1 MMLFFKLINS
11 SFKRNLKAYI
21 PYLIS
26 MTMLVAINYIFKAVE
41 INRSLKDLPSAA
53 VTKALMQTGS
63 TFIILVTLAFMIY
76 VNRFLWQQRQQEMGL
91 YSMLGMTR
99 RNLQVLTVIEKCYLL
114 VISLFLGTLFG
125 IIFDRLAF
133 LGFAHLLQIDHLS
146 QPWIEWGAVINT
158 IVIIGGFFLILMVID
173 LIKLFRLNPNE
184 LWHPQQTKIA
194 RHGKFFTFAGL
205 LGVAVLAY
213 AYYLTITV
221 KPRMSALTTFMTAVF
236 LVVIGTYLIFIAG
249 SIIVLKLLQKNKGY
263 YYRPRHFIAVSG
275 MLQRMEQN
283 GASLATICLLCS
295 SVLVILFTS
304 LTMYAGINDTVNS
317 YAPRDLTI
325 ITSQKL
331 TAQQES
337 TINSVAKKHHAQLN
351 KPVTFTTSAPQYGY
365 WENNHFI
372 NQGDLQDMTNQT
384 TNTVITMSTATYNR
398 IADKH
403 VKLAANKALIY
414 SPAKEH
420 RGTLQIGSQKY
431 QATPI
436 HDFNYYFNPSHAIY
450 SPIFII
456 TNKLPANTTTI
467 NFTGINY
474 RLNGSK
480 KAHLNFENDLQ
491 AQLHLPNQ
499 AYSSRTNLRS
509 QLTSLYGGIVF
520 LGILISF
527 ALGITTTVV
536 IYFKQITEGY
546 EDQYRFKTMQQVG
559 LSEKETTKSIHSQV
573 LMVFMLPVVGAIIN
587 LCFAI
592 PAIRQILIQF
602 NFYNVRLMAIIAYQS
617 LLSSYAFTLLFMDL
631 LPECTE
637 KSLHKV
643 KYYKLTFLILTVT
656 L

>member
-1 MMLFFKLINS
+1 MMLFLKLINS
-11 SFKRNLKAYI
+11 SFKRNLKVYV

-26 MTMLVAINYIFKAVE
+26 MIMLVAINYIFKAVE
-41 INRSLKDLPSAA
+41 INRSLKDLPSAT

-63 TFIILVTLAFMIY
+63 TFMILVTLAFMIY

-99 RNLQVLTVIEKCYLL
+99 HNLQVLTVIEKCYLL

-221 KPRMSALTTFMTAVF
+221 KPRISALTTFMTAVF

-249 SIIVLKLLQKNKGY
+249 SIIVLKLLQKNKRY

-304 LTMYAGINDTVNS
+304 LTMYAGINDTINS

-365 WENNHFI
+365 WENNRFI
-372 NQGDLQDMTNQT
+372 NQGNLENMTNQT
-384 TNTVITMSTATYNR
+384 TNTVITMSTATYNQ
-398 IADKH
+398 ITDKH

-420 RGTLQIGSQKY
+420 RGALQIGTQKY

-436 HDFNYYFNPSHAIY
+436 YDFHYYFNPSHAIY

-456 TNKLPANTTTI
+456 TNMLPANTTTI

-474 RLNGSK
+474 HLNGSK

-499 AYSSRTNLRS
+499 VYSSRTNLRS

-602 NFYNVRLMAIIAYQS
+602 NFYNVRLMIIIAVS
-617 LLSSYAFTLLFMDL
+617 ITFILLCLYFAI
-631 LPECTE
+631 
-637 KSLHKV
+637 
-643 KYYKLTFLILTVT
+643 YGLTTRMYRKIVEQG
-656 L
+656 

>member
-1 MMLFFKLINS
+1 MMLFLKLINS
-11 SFKRNLKAYI
+11 SFKRNLKVYI

-158 IVIIGGFFLILMVID
+158 IIIIGGFFLILMVID

-331 TAQQES
+331 TPQQES
-337 TINSVAKKHHAQLN
+337 TINSVVKKHHAHLN

-365 WENNHFI
+365 WENNRFI

-436 HDFNYYFNPSHAIY
+436 HAFNYYFNPSHTIY

-456 TNKLPANTTTI
+456 TNKLPANTATI

-602 NFYNVRLMAIIAYQS
+602 NFYNVRLMAIIAVS
-617 LLSSYAFTLLFMDL
+617 ITLVLLCLYFAI
-631 LPECTE
+631 
-637 KSLHKV
+637 
-643 KYYKLTFLILTVT
+643 YGLTTRMYRKIVAQD
-656 L
+656 

>member
-11 SFKRNLKAYI
+11 SFKRNLKVYI

-41 INRSLKDLPSAA
+41 INRSLKDLPSAT

-99 RNLQVLTVIEKCYLL
+99 HNLQVLTVIEKCYLL

-221 KPRMSALTTFMTAVF
+221 KPRISALTTFMTAVF

-325 ITSQKL
+325 VTSQKL

-365 WENNHFI
+365 WENNRFI
-372 NQGDLQDMTNQT
+372 NQGNLENMTNQT
-384 TNTVITMSTATYNR
+384 TNTVITMSTATYNQ
-398 IADKH
+398 ITDKH

-420 RGTLQIGSQKY
+420 RGALQIGTQKY

-436 HDFNYYFNPSHAIY
+436 YDFHYYFNPSHAIY

-456 TNKLPANTTTI
+456 TNMLPANTTTI

-474 RLNGSK
+474 HLNGSK

-499 AYSSRTNLRS
+499 VYSSRTNLRS

-602 NFYNVRLMAIIAYQS
+602 NFYNVRLMIIIAVS
-617 LLSSYAFTLLFMDL
+617 ITFILLCLYFAI
-631 LPECTE
+631 
-637 KSLHKV
+637 
-643 KYYKLTFLILTVT
+643 YGLTTRMYRKIVEQG
-656 L
+656 

>member
-1 MMLFFKLINS
+1 MMLFLKLINS
-11 SFKRNLKAYI
+11 SFKRNLKVYV

-26 MTMLVAINYIFKAVE
+26 MIMLVAINYIFKAVE
-41 INRSLKDLPSAA
+41 INRSLKDLPSAT

-63 TFIILVTLAFMIY
+63 TFMILVTLAFMIY

-99 RNLQVLTVIEKCYLL
+99 HNLQVLTVIEKCYLL

-173 LIKLFRLNPNE
+173 LIKLFQLNPNE
-184 LWHPQQTKIA
+184 LYHPQQTKIA

-221 KPRMSALTTFMTAVF
+221 KPRISALTTFMTAVF

-249 SIIVLKLLQKNKGY
+249 SIIVLKLLQKNKRY

-365 WENNHFI
+365 WENNRFI
-372 NQGDLQDMTNQT
+372 NQGNLENMTNQT
-384 TNTVITMSTATYNR
+384 TNTVITMSTATYNQ
-398 IADKH
+398 ITDKH

-420 RGTLQIGSQKY
+420 RGALQIGTQKY

-436 HDFNYYFNPSHAIY
+436 YDFHYYFNPSHAIY

-456 TNKLPANTTTI
+456 TNMLPANTTTI

-474 RLNGSK
+474 HLNGSK

-499 AYSSRTNLRS
+499 VYSSRTNLRS

-587 LCFAI
+587 LCFVI

-602 NFYNVRLMAIIAYQS
+602 NFYNVRLMIIIAVS
-617 LLSSYAFTLLFMDL
+617 ITFILLCLYFAI
-631 LPECTE
+631 
-637 KSLHKV
+637 
-643 KYYKLTFLILTVT
+643 YGLTTRMYRKIVEQG
-656 L
+656 

>member
-1 MMLFFKLINS
+1 MMLFLKLINS
-11 SFKRNLKAYI
+11 SFKRNLKVYV

-41 INRSLKDLPSAA
+41 INRSLKDLPSAT

-63 TFIILVTLAFMIY
+63 TFMILVTLAFMIY

-99 RNLQVLTVIEKCYLL
+99 HNLQVLTVIEKCYLL

-213 AYYLTITV
+213 AYYLTIAV
-221 KPRMSALTTFMTAVF
+221 KPRISALTTFMTAVF

-365 WENNHFI
+365 WENNRFI
-372 NQGDLQDMTNQT
+372 NQGNLENMTNQT
-384 TNTVITMSTATYNR
+384 TNTVITMSTATYNQ
-398 IADKH
+398 ITDKH

-420 RGTLQIGSQKY
+420 RGALQIGTQKY

-436 HDFNYYFNPSHAIY
+436 YAFHYYFNPSHAIY

-456 TNKLPANTTTI
+456 TNMLPANTTTI

-474 RLNGSK
+474 HLNGSK

-499 AYSSRTNLRS
+499 VYSSRTNLRS

-602 NFYNVRLMAIIAYQS
+602 NFYNVRLMIIIAVS
-617 LLSSYAFTLLFMDL
+617 ITFILLCLYFAI
-631 LPECTE
+631 
-637 KSLHKV
+637 
-643 KYYKLTFLILTVT
+643 YGLTTRMYRKIVEQG
-656 L
+656 

>member
-1 MMLFFKLINS
+1 MMLFLKLINS
-11 SFKRNLKAYI
+11 SFKRNLKVYV

-41 INRSLKDLPSAA
+41 INRSLKDLPSAT

-99 RNLQVLTVIEKCYLL
+99 HNLQVLTVIEKCYLL

-158 IVIIGGFFLILMVID
+158 IVIIGRFFLILMVID

-221 KPRMSALTTFMTAVF
+221 KPRISALTTFMTAVF

-249 SIIVLKLLQKNKGY
+249 SIIVLKLLQKNKRY

-365 WENNHFI
+365 WENNRFI
-372 NQGDLQDMTNQT
+372 NQGNLENMTNQT
-384 TNTVITMSTATYNR
+384 TNTVITMSTATYNQ
-398 IADKH
+398 ITDKH

-420 RGTLQIGSQKY
+420 RGALQIGTQKY

-436 HDFNYYFNPSHAIY
+436 YDFHYYFNPSHAIY

-456 TNKLPANTTTI
+456 TNMLPANTTTI

-474 RLNGSK
+474 HLNGSK

-499 AYSSRTNLRS
+499 VYSSRTNLRS

-602 NFYNVRLMAIIAYQS
+602 NFYNVRLMIIIAVS
-617 LLSSYAFTLLFMDL
+617 ITFILLCLYFAI
-631 LPECTE
+631 
-637 KSLHKV
+637 
-643 KYYKLTFLILTVT
+643 YGLTTRMYRKIVEQG
-656 L
+656 

>member
-11 SFKRNLKAYI
+11 SFKRNLKVYI

-158 IVIIGGFFLILMVID
+158 IIIIGGFFLILMVID

-331 TAQQES
+331 TPQQES
-337 TINSVAKKHHAQLN
+337 TINSVAKKHHAHLN

-602 NFYNVRLMAIIAYQS
+602 NFYNVRLMAIIAVS
-617 LLSSYAFTLLFMDL
+617 ITLVLLCLYFAI
-631 LPECTE
+631 
-637 KSLHKV
+637 
-643 KYYKLTFLILTVT
+643 YGLTTRMYRKIVAQG
-656 L
+656 

>member
-11 SFKRNLKAYI
+11 SFKRNLKVYI

-158 IVIIGGFFLILMVID
+158 IVIIGGFFLILMIID

-221 KPRMSALTTFMTAVF
+221 KPRISALTTFMTAVF

-317 YAPRDLTI
+317 YAPRYLTI

-403 VKLAANKALIY
+403 VKLAANRALIY

-456 TNKLPANTTTI
+456 TNKLPANTATI

-602 NFYNVRLMAIIAYQS
+602 NFYNVRLMAIIAVS
-617 LLSSYAFTLLFMDL
+617 ITLVLLCLYFAI
-631 LPECTE
+631 
-637 KSLHKV
+637 
-643 KYYKLTFLILTVT
+643 YGLTTRMYRKIVEQG
-656 L
+656 

>member
-1 MMLFFKLINS
+1 MMLFLKLINS
-11 SFKRNLKAYI
+11 SFKRNLKVYV
-21 PYLIS
+21 PYHIS
-26 MTMLVAINYIFKAVE
+26 MTILVAINYIFKAVE
-41 INRSLKDLPSAA
+41 INRSLKDLPSAT

-99 RNLQVLTVIEKCYLL
+99 HNLQVLTVIEKCYLL

-173 LIKLFRLNPNE
+173 LIKLFQLNPNE

-213 AYYLTITV
+213 AYYLTIAV
-221 KPRMSALTTFMTAVF
+221 KPRISALTTFMTAVF

-365 WENNHFI
+365 WENNRFI
-372 NQGDLQDMTNQT
+372 NQGNLENMTNQT
-384 TNTVITMSTATYNR
+384 TNTVITMSTATYNQ
-398 IADKH
+398 ITDKH

-420 RGTLQIGSQKY
+420 RGALQIGTQKY

-436 HDFNYYFNPSHAIY
+436 YDFHYYFNPSHAIY

-456 TNKLPANTTTI
+456 TNMLPANTTTI

-474 RLNGSK
+474 HLNGSK

-499 AYSSRTNLRS
+499 VYSSRTNLRS

-602 NFYNVRLMAIIAYQS
+602 NFYNVRLMIIIAVS
-617 LLSSYAFTLLFMDL
+617 ITFILLCLYFAI
-631 LPECTE
+631 
-637 KSLHKV
+637 
-643 KYYKLTFLILTVT
+643 YGLTTRMYRKIVEQG
-656 L
+656 

>member
-11 SFKRNLKAYI
+11 SFKRNLKVYI

-317 YAPRDLTI
+317 YAPRYLTI

-403 VKLAANKALIY
+403 VKLAANRALIY

-456 TNKLPANTTTI
+456 TNKLPANTATI

-602 NFYNVRLMAIIAYQS
+602 NFYNVRLMVIIAVS
-617 LLSSYAFTLLFMDL
+617 ITLVLLCLYFAI
-631 LPECTE
+631 
-637 KSLHKV
+637 
-643 KYYKLTFLILTVT
+643 YGLTTRMYRKIVEQG
-656 L
+656 

>member
-1 MMLFFKLINS
+1 MMLFLKLINS
-11 SFKRNLKAYI
+11 SFKRNLKVYV

-41 INRSLKDLPSAA
+41 INRSLKDLPSAT

-99 RNLQVLTVIEKCYLL
+99 HNLQVLTVIEKCYLL

-221 KPRMSALTTFMTAVF
+221 KPRISALTTFMTAVF

-325 ITSQKL
+325 VTSQKL

-365 WENNHFI
+365 WENNRFI
-372 NQGDLQDMTNQT
+372 NQGNLENMTNQT
-384 TNTVITMSTATYNR
+384 TNTVITMSTATYNQ
-398 IADKH
+398 ITDKH

-420 RGTLQIGSQKY
+420 RGALKIGTQKY

-436 HDFNYYFNPSHAIY
+436 YDFHYYFNPSHAIY

-456 TNKLPANTTTI
+456 TNMLPANTTTI

-474 RLNGSK
+474 HLNGSK

-499 AYSSRTNLRS
+499 VYSSRTNLRS

-602 NFYNVRLMAIIAYQS
+602 NFYNVRLMIIIAVS
-617 LLSSYAFTLLFMDL
+617 ITFILLCLYFAI
-631 LPECTE
+631 
-637 KSLHKV
+637 
-643 KYYKLTFLILTVT
+643 YGLTTRMYRKIVEQG
-656 L
+656 

>member
-11 SFKRNLKAYI
+11 SFKRNLKVYI

-76 VNRFLWQQRQQEMGL
+76 VNRFLWQQHQQEMGL

-602 NFYNVRLMAIIAYQS
+602 NFYNVRLMAIIAVS
-617 LLSSYAFTLLFMDL
+617 ITLVLLCLYFAI
-631 LPECTE
+631 
-637 KSLHKV
+637 
-643 KYYKLTFLILTVT
+643 YGLTTRMYRKIVAQG
-656 L
+656 

>member
-1 MMLFFKLINS
+1 MMLFLKLINS
-11 SFKRNLKAYI
+11 SFKRNLKVYV

-41 INRSLKDLPSAA
+41 INRSLKDLPSAT

-99 RNLQVLTVIEKCYLL
+99 HNLQVLTVIEKCYLL

-173 LIKLFRLNPNE
+173 LIKLFQLNPNE
-184 LWHPQQTKIA
+184 LYHPQQTKIA

-221 KPRMSALTTFMTAVF
+221 KPRISALTTFMTAVF

-365 WENNHFI
+365 WENNRFI
-372 NQGDLQDMTNQT
+372 NQGNLENMTNQT
-384 TNTVITMSTATYNR
+384 TNTVITMSTATYNQ
-398 IADKH
+398 ITDKH

-420 RGTLQIGSQKY
+420 RGALQIGTQKY

-436 HDFNYYFNPSHAIY
+436 YDFHYYFNPSHAIY

-456 TNKLPANTTTI
+456 TNMLPANTTTI

-474 RLNGSK
+474 HLNGSK

-499 AYSSRTNLRS
+499 VYSSLTNLRS

-602 NFYNVRLMAIIAYQS
+602 NFYNVRLMIIIAVS
-617 LLSSYAFTLLFMDL
+617 ITFILLCLYFAI
-631 LPECTE
+631 
-637 KSLHKV
+637 
-643 KYYKLTFLILTVT
+643 YGLTTRMYRKIVEQG
-656 L
+656 

>member
-11 SFKRNLKAYI
+11 SFKRNLKVYV

-41 INRSLKDLPSAA
+41 INRSLKDLPSAT

-63 TFIILVTLAFMIY
+63 TFMILVTLAFMIY

-221 KPRMSALTTFMTAVF
+221 KPRISALTTFMTAVF

-337 TINSVAKKHHAQLN
+337 TINSVAKKHHTQLN

-365 WENNHFI
+365 WENNRFI
-372 NQGDLQDMTNQT
+372 NQGNLENMTNQT
-384 TNTVITMSTATYNR
+384 TNTVITMSTATYNQ
-398 IADKH
+398 ITDKH

-420 RGTLQIGSQKY
+420 RGALQIGTQKY

-436 HDFNYYFNPSHAIY
+436 YDFHYYFNPSHAIY

-456 TNKLPANTTTI
+456 TNMLPANTTTI

-474 RLNGSK
+474 HLNGSK

-499 AYSSRTNLRS
+499 VYSSRTNLRS

-592 PAIRQILIQF
+592 SAIRQILIQF
-602 NFYNVRLMAIIAYQS
+602 NFYNVRLMIIIAVS
-617 LLSSYAFTLLFMDL
+617 ITFILLCLYFAI
-631 LPECTE
+631 
-637 KSLHKV
+637 
-643 KYYKLTFLILTVT
+643 YGLTTRMYRKIVEQG
-656 L
+656 

>member
-1 MMLFFKLINS
+1 MMLFLKLINS
-11 SFKRNLKAYI
+11 SFKRNLKVYV

-26 MTMLVAINYIFKAVE
+26 MIMLVAINYIFKAVE
-41 INRSLKDLPSAA
+41 INRSLKDLPSAT

-63 TFIILVTLAFMIY
+63 TFMILVTLAFMIY
-76 VNRFLWQQRQQEMGL
+76 VNRFLWQQRQQEMSL

-99 RNLQVLTVIEKCYLL
+99 HNLQVLTVIEKCYLL

-221 KPRMSALTTFMTAVF
+221 KPRISALTTFMTAVF

-249 SIIVLKLLQKNKGY
+249 SIIVLKLLQKNKRY

-365 WENNHFI
+365 WENNRFI
-372 NQGDLQDMTNQT
+372 NQGNLENMTNQT
-384 TNTVITMSTATYNR
+384 TNTVITMSTATYNQ
-398 IADKH
+398 ITDKH

-420 RGTLQIGSQKY
+420 RGALQIGTQKY

-436 HDFNYYFNPSHAIY
+436 YDFHYYFNPSHAIY

-456 TNKLPANTTTI
+456 TNMLPANTTTI

-474 RLNGSK
+474 HLNGSK

-499 AYSSRTNLRS
+499 VYSSRTNLRS

-602 NFYNVRLMAIIAYQS
+602 NFYNVRLMIIIAVS
-617 LLSSYAFTLLFMDL
+617 ITFILLCLYFAI
-631 LPECTE
+631 
-637 KSLHKV
+637 
-643 KYYKLTFLILTVT
+643 YGLTTRMYRKIVEQG
-656 L
+656 

>member
-11 SFKRNLKAYI
+11 SFKRNLKVYI

-53 VTKALMQTGS
+53 ITKALMQTGS

-99 RNLQVLTVIEKCYLL
+99 RNLQVLTMIEKCYLL

-158 IVIIGGFFLILMVID
+158 IVIIGSFFLILMVID

-194 RHGKFFTFAGL
+194 RHGKFFIFAGL

-221 KPRMSALTTFMTAVF
+221 KPRISALTTFMTAVF

-436 HDFNYYFNPSHAIY
+436 HDFNYYFNPGHAIY

-474 RLNGSK
+474 RLDGSK

-602 NFYNVRLMAIIAYQS
+602 NFYNVRLMAIIAVS
-617 LLSSYAFTLLFMDL
+617 ITLVLLCLYFAI
-631 LPECTE
+631 
-637 KSLHKV
+637 
-643 KYYKLTFLILTVT
+643 YGLTTRMYRKIVEQG
-656 L
+656 

>member
-1 MMLFFKLINS
+1 MMLFLKLINS
-11 SFKRNLKAYI
+11 SFKRNLKVYV

-26 MTMLVAINYIFKAVE
+26 MIMLVAINYIFKAVE
-41 INRSLKDLPSAA
+41 INRSLKDLPSAT

-63 TFIILVTLAFMIY
+63 TFMILVTLAFMIY

-99 RNLQVLTVIEKCYLL
+99 HNLQVLTVIEKCYLL

-158 IVIIGGFFLILMVID
+158 IVIIGRFFLILMVID

-221 KPRMSALTTFMTAVF
+221 KPRISALTTFMTAVF

-249 SIIVLKLLQKNKGY
+249 SIIVLKLLQKNKRY

-365 WENNHFI
+365 WENNRFI
-372 NQGDLQDMTNQT
+372 NQGNLENMTNQT
-384 TNTVITMSTATYNR
+384 TNTVITMSTATYNQ
-398 IADKH
+398 ITDKH

-420 RGTLQIGSQKY
+420 RGALQIGTQKY

-436 HDFNYYFNPSHAIY
+436 YDFHYYFNPSHAIY

-456 TNKLPANTTTI
+456 TNMLPANTTTI

-474 RLNGSK
+474 HLNGSK

-499 AYSSRTNLRS
+499 VYSSRTNLRS

-602 NFYNVRLMAIIAYQS
+602 NFYNVRLMIIIAVS
-617 LLSSYAFTLLFMDL
+617 ITFILLCLYFAI
-631 LPECTE
+631 
-637 KSLHKV
+637 
-643 KYYKLTFLILTVT
+643 YGLTTRMYRKIVEQG
-656 L
+656 

>member
-1 MMLFFKLINS
+1 MMLFLKLINS
-11 SFKRNLKAYI
+11 SFKRNLKVYV

-26 MTMLVAINYIFKAVE
+26 MIMLVAINYIFKVVE
-41 INRSLKDLPSAA
+41 INRSLKDLPSAT

-63 TFIILVTLAFMIY
+63 TFMILVTLAFMIY

-99 RNLQVLTVIEKCYLL
+99 HNLQVLTVIEKCYLL

-221 KPRMSALTTFMTAVF
+221 KPRISALTTFMTAVF

-249 SIIVLKLLQKNKGY
+249 SIIVLKLLQKNKRY

-365 WENNHFI
+365 WENNRFI
-372 NQGDLQDMTNQT
+372 NQGNLENMTNQT
-384 TNTVITMSTATYNR
+384 TNTVITMSTATYNQ
-398 IADKH
+398 ITDKH

-420 RGTLQIGSQKY
+420 RGALQIGTQKY

-436 HDFNYYFNPSHAIY
+436 YDFHYYFNPSHAIY

-456 TNKLPANTTTI
+456 TNMLPANTTTI

-474 RLNGSK
+474 HLNGSK

-499 AYSSRTNLRS
+499 VYSSRTNLRS

-602 NFYNVRLMAIIAYQS
+602 NFYNVRLMIIIAVS
-617 LLSSYAFTLLFMDL
+617 ITFILLCLYFAI
-631 LPECTE
+631 
-637 KSLHKV
+637 
-643 KYYKLTFLILTVT
+643 YGLTTRMYRKIVEQG
-656 L
+656 

>member
-1 MMLFFKLINS
+1 MMLFLKLINS
-11 SFKRNLKAYI
+11 SFKRNLKVYV

-26 MTMLVAINYIFKAVE
+26 MIMLVAINYIFKAVE
-41 INRSLKDLPSAA
+41 INRSLKDLPSAT

-63 TFIILVTLAFMIY
+63 TFMILVTLAFMIY

-99 RNLQVLTVIEKCYLL
+99 HNLQVLTVIEKCYLL

-221 KPRMSALTTFMTAVF
+221 KPRISALTTFMTAVF

-249 SIIVLKLLQKNKGY
+249 SIIVLKLLQKNKRY

-283 GASLATICLLCS
+283 GASLATICLLSS

-325 ITSQKL
+325 VTSQKL

-365 WENNHFI
+365 WENNRFI
-372 NQGDLQDMTNQT
+372 NQGNLENMTNQT
-384 TNTVITMSTATYNR
+384 TNTVITMSTATYNQ
-398 IADKH
+398 ITDKH

-420 RGTLQIGSQKY
+420 RGALQIGTQKY

-436 HDFNYYFNPSHAIY
+436 YDFHYYFNPSHAIY

-456 TNKLPANTTTI
+456 TNMLPANTTTI

-474 RLNGSK
+474 HLNGSK

-499 AYSSRTNLRS
+499 VYSSRTNLRS

-602 NFYNVRLMAIIAYQS
+602 NFYNVRLMIIIAVS
-617 LLSSYAFTLLFMDL
+617 ITFILLCLYFAI
-631 LPECTE
+631 
-637 KSLHKV
+637 
-643 KYYKLTFLILTVT
+643 YGLTTRMYRKIVEQG
-656 L
+656 

>member
-11 SFKRNLKAYI
+11 SFKRNLKVYI

-41 INRSLKDLPSAA
+41 INRSLKDLPSAT

-76 VNRFLWQQRQQEMGL
+76 VNRFLWQQRQQEMSL

-99 RNLQVLTVIEKCYLL
+99 HNLQVLTVIEKCYLL

-125 IIFDRLAF
+125 IIFDRLTF

-205 LGVAVLAY
+205 VGIAVLAY

-221 KPRMSALTTFMTAVF
+221 KPRISALTIFMTAVF

-325 ITSQKL
+325 VTSQKL

-372 NQGDLQDMTNQT
+372 NQGDLQNMTNQT
-384 TNTVITMSTATYNR
+384 TNTVITMSTATYNQ
-398 IADKH
+398 ITDKH

-420 RGTLQIGSQKY
+420 RGALKIGTQKY

-436 HDFNYYFNPSHAIY
+436 YDFHYYFNPSHAIY

-456 TNKLPANTTTI
+456 TNMLPANTTTI

-474 RLNGSK
+474 HLNGSK

-499 AYSSRTNLRS
+499 VYSSRTNLRS

-546 EDQYRFKTMQQVG
+546 EDQYHFKTMQQVG

-602 NFYNVRLMAIIAYQS
+602 NFYNVRLMIIIAVS
-617 LLSSYAFTLLFMDL
+617 ITFILLCLYFAI
-631 LPECTE
+631 
-637 KSLHKV
+637 
-643 KYYKLTFLILTVT
+643 YGLTTRMYRKIVEQG
-656 L
+656 

>member
-1 MMLFFKLINS
+1 MMLFLKLINS
-11 SFKRNLKAYI
+11 SFKRNLKVYV

-26 MTMLVAINYIFKAVE
+26 MTILVAINYIFKAVE
-41 INRSLKDLPSAA
+41 INRSLKDLPSAT

-99 RNLQVLTVIEKCYLL
+99 HNLQVLTVIEKCYLL

-221 KPRMSALTTFMTAVF
+221 KPRISALTTFMTAVF

-365 WENNHFI
+365 WENNRFI
-372 NQGDLQDMTNQT
+372 NQGNLENMTNQT
-384 TNTVITMSTATYNR
+384 TNTVITMSTATYNQ
-398 IADKH
+398 ITDKH

-420 RGTLQIGSQKY
+420 RGALQIGTQKY

-436 HDFNYYFNPSHAIY
+436 YAFHYYFNPSHAIY

-456 TNKLPANTTTI
+456 TNMLPANTTTI

-474 RLNGSK
+474 HLNGSK

-499 AYSSRTNLRS
+499 VYSSRTNLRS

-602 NFYNVRLMAIIAYQS
+602 NFYNVRLMIIIAVS
-617 LLSSYAFTLLFMDL
+617 ITFILLCLYFAI
-631 LPECTE
+631 
-637 KSLHKV
+637 
-643 KYYKLTFLILTVT
+643 YGLTTRMYRKIVEQG
-656 L
+656 

>member
-11 SFKRNLKAYI
+11 SFKRNLKVYI

-414 SPAKEH
+414 YPAKEH

-602 NFYNVRLMAIIAYQS
+602 NFYNVRLMAIIAVS
-617 LLSSYAFTLLFMDL
+617 ITLVLLCLYFAI
-631 LPECTE
+631 
-637 KSLHKV
+637 
-643 KYYKLTFLILTVT
+643 YGLTTRMYRKIVAQG
-656 L
+656 

>member
-11 SFKRNLKAYI
+11 SFKRNLKVYI

-99 RNLQVLTVIEKCYLL
+99 HNLQVLTVIEKCYLL

-173 LIKLFRLNPNE
+173 LIKLFQLNPNE

-221 KPRMSALTTFMTAVF
+221 KPRISALTTFMTAVF

-365 WENNHFI
+365 WENNRFI
-372 NQGDLQDMTNQT
+372 NQGNLENMTNQT
-384 TNTVITMSTATYNR
+384 TNTVITMSTATYNQ
-398 IADKH
+398 ITDKH

-420 RGTLQIGSQKY
+420 RGALQIGTQKY

-436 HDFNYYFNPSHAIY
+436 YDFHYYFNPSHAIY

-456 TNKLPANTTTI
+456 TNMLPANTTTI

-474 RLNGSK
+474 HLNGSK

-499 AYSSRTNLRS
+499 VYSSRTNLRS

-602 NFYNVRLMAIIAYQS
+602 NFYNVRLMIIIAVS
-617 LLSSYAFTLLFMDL
+617 ITFILLCLYFAI
-631 LPECTE
+631 
-637 KSLHKV
+637 
-643 KYYKLTFLILTVT
+643 YGLTTRMYRKIVEQG
-656 L
+656 

>member
-1 MMLFFKLINS
+1 MMLFLKLINS
-11 SFKRNLKAYI
+11 SFKRNLKVYV

-26 MTMLVAINYIFKAVE
+26 MIMLVAINYIFKAVE
-41 INRSLKDLPSAA
+41 INRSLKDLPSAT

-63 TFIILVTLAFMIY
+63 TFMILVTLAFMIY

-99 RNLQVLTVIEKCYLL
+99 HNLQVLTVIEKCYLL

-173 LIKLFRLNPNE
+173 LIKLFQLNPNE
-184 LWHPQQTKIA
+184 LYHPQQTKIA

-221 KPRMSALTTFMTAVF
+221 KPRISALTTFMTAVF

-249 SIIVLKLLQKNKGY
+249 SIIVLKLLQKNKRY

-365 WENNHFI
+365 WENNRFI
-372 NQGDLQDMTNQT
+372 NQGNLENMTNQT
-384 TNTVITMSTATYNR
+384 TNTVITMSTATYNQ
-398 IADKH
+398 ITDKH

-420 RGTLQIGSQKY
+420 RGALQIGTQKY

-436 HDFNYYFNPSHAIY
+436 YDFHYYFNPSHAIY

-456 TNKLPANTTTI
+456 TNMLPANTTTI

-474 RLNGSK
+474 HLNGSK

-499 AYSSRTNLRS
+499 VYSSRTNLRS

-602 NFYNVRLMAIIAYQS
+602 NFYNVRLMIIIAVS
-617 LLSSYAFTLLFMDL
+617 ITFILLCLYFAI
-631 LPECTE
+631 
-637 KSLHKV
+637 
-643 KYYKLTFLILTVT
+643 YGLTTRMYRKIVEQG
-656 L
+656 

>member
-11 SFKRNLKAYI
+11 SFKRNLKVYI

-403 VKLAANKALIY
+403 VKLAANRALIY

-456 TNKLPANTTTI
+456 TNKLPANTATI

-602 NFYNVRLMAIIAYQS
+602 NFYNVRLMAIIAVS
-617 LLSSYAFTLLFMDL
+617 ITLVLLCLYFAI
-631 LPECTE
+631 
-637 KSLHKV
+637 
-643 KYYKLTFLILTVT
+643 YGLTTRMYRKIVAQG
-656 L
+656 

>member
-1 MMLFFKLINS
+1 MMLFLKLINS
-11 SFKRNLKAYI
+11 SFKRNLKVYV

-26 MTMLVAINYIFKAVE
+26 MIMLVAINYIFKAVE
-41 INRSLKDLPSAA
+41 INRSLKDLPSAT

-63 TFIILVTLAFMIY
+63 TFMILVTLAFMIY

-99 RNLQVLTVIEKCYLL
+99 HNLQVLTVIEKCYLL

-205 LGVAVLAY
+205 VGVAVLAY

-221 KPRMSALTTFMTAVF
+221 KPRISALTTFMTAVF

-365 WENNHFI
+365 WENNRFI
-372 NQGDLQDMTNQT
+372 NQGNLENMTNQT
-384 TNTVITMSTATYNR
+384 TNTVITMSTATYNQ
-398 IADKH
+398 ITDKH

-420 RGTLQIGSQKY
+420 RGALQIGTQKY

-436 HDFNYYFNPSHAIY
+436 YDFHYYFNPSHAIY

-456 TNKLPANTTTI
+456 TNMLPANTTTI
-467 NFTGINY
+467 NFAGINY
-474 RLNGSK
+474 HLNGSK

-499 AYSSRTNLRS
+499 VYSSRTNLRS

-602 NFYNVRLMAIIAYQS
+602 NFYNVRLMIIIAVS
-617 LLSSYAFTLLFMDL
+617 ITFILLCLYFAI
-631 LPECTE
+631 
-637 KSLHKV
+637 
-643 KYYKLTFLILTVT
+643 YGLTTRMYRKIVEQG
-656 L
+656 

>member
-1 MMLFFKLINS
+1 MMLFLKLINS
-11 SFKRNLKAYI
+11 SFKRNLKVYV

-26 MTMLVAINYIFKAVE
+26 MTILVAINYIFKAVE
-41 INRSLKDLPSAA
+41 INRSLKDLPSAT

-99 RNLQVLTVIEKCYLL
+99 HNLQVLTVIEKCYLL

-173 LIKLFRLNPNE
+173 LIKLFQLNPNE

-213 AYYLTITV
+213 AYYLTIAV
-221 KPRMSALTTFMTAVF
+221 KPRISALTTFMTAVF

-249 SIIVLKLLQKNKGY
+249 SIIVLKLLQKNKRY

-365 WENNHFI
+365 WENNRFI
-372 NQGDLQDMTNQT
+372 NQGNLENMTNQT
-384 TNTVITMSTATYNR
+384 TNTVITMSTATYNQ
-398 IADKH
+398 ITDKH

-420 RGTLQIGSQKY
+420 RGALQIGTQKY

-436 HDFNYYFNPSHAIY
+436 YDFHYYFNPSHAIY

-456 TNKLPANTTTI
+456 TNMLPANTTTI

-474 RLNGSK
+474 HLNGSK

-499 AYSSRTNLRS
+499 VYSSRTNLRS

-602 NFYNVRLMAIIAYQS
+602 NFYNVRLMIIIAVS
-617 LLSSYAFTLLFMDL
+617 ITFILLCLYFAI
-631 LPECTE
+631 
-637 KSLHKV
+637 
-643 KYYKLTFLILTVT
+643 YGLTTRMYRKIVEQG
-656 L
+656 

>member
-11 SFKRNLKAYI
+11 SFKRNLKVYI

-221 KPRMSALTTFMTAVF
+221 KPRISALTTFMTAVF

-403 VKLAANKALIY
+403 VKLAANRALIY

-456 TNKLPANTTTI
+456 TNKLPANTATI

-602 NFYNVRLMAIIAYQS
+602 NFYNVRLMVIIAVS
-617 LLSSYAFTLLFMDL
+617 ITLVLLCLYFAI
-631 LPECTE
+631 
-637 KSLHKV
+637 
-643 KYYKLTFLILTVT
+643 YGLTTRMYRKIVEQG
-656 L
+656 

>member
-11 SFKRNLKAYI
+11 SFKRNLKVYI

-99 RNLQVLTVIEKCYLL
+99 HNLQVLTVIEKCYLL

-205 LGVAVLAY
+205 VGVAVLAY

-221 KPRMSALTTFMTAVF
+221 KPRISALTIFMTAVF

-325 ITSQKL
+325 VTSQKL

-372 NQGDLQDMTNQT
+372 NQGDLQNMTNQT

-398 IADKH
+398 ITDKY

-420 RGTLQIGSQKY
+420 RGALQIGTQKY

-436 HDFNYYFNPSHAIY
+436 YDFHYYFNPSHAIY

-456 TNKLPANTTTI
+456 TNMLPANTTTI

-474 RLNGSK
+474 HLNGSK

-499 AYSSRTNLRS
+499 VYSSRTNLRS

-546 EDQYRFKTMQQVG
+546 EDQYHFKTMQQVG

-602 NFYNVRLMAIIAYQS
+602 NFYNVRLMIIIAVS
-617 LLSSYAFTLLFMDL
+617 ITFILLCLYFAI
-631 LPECTE
+631 
-637 KSLHKV
+637 
-643 KYYKLTFLILTVT
+643 YGLTTRMYRKIVEQG
-656 L
+656 

>member
-1 MMLFFKLINS
+1 MMLFLKLINS
-11 SFKRNLKAYI
+11 SFKRNLKVYV

-41 INRSLKDLPSAA
+41 INRSLKDLPSAT

-99 RNLQVLTVIEKCYLL
+99 HNLQVLTVIEKCYLL

-173 LIKLFRLNPNE
+173 LIKLFQLNPNE
-184 LWHPQQTKIA
+184 LYHPQQTKIA

-213 AYYLTITV
+213 AYYLTIAV
-221 KPRMSALTTFMTAVF
+221 KPRISALTTFMTAVF

-304 LTMYAGINDTVNS
+304 LTMHAGINDTVNS

-365 WENNHFI
+365 WENNRFI
-372 NQGDLQDMTNQT
+372 NQGNLENMTNQT
-384 TNTVITMSTATYNR
+384 TNTVITMSTATYNQ
-398 IADKH
+398 ITDKH

-420 RGTLQIGSQKY
+420 RGALQIGTQKY

-436 HDFNYYFNPSHAIY
+436 YDFHYYFNPSHAIY

-456 TNKLPANTTTI
+456 TNMLPANTTTI

-474 RLNGSK
+474 HLNGSK

-499 AYSSRTNLRS
+499 VYSSRTNLRS

-602 NFYNVRLMAIIAYQS
+602 NFYNVRLMIIIAVS
-617 LLSSYAFTLLFMDL
+617 ITFILLCLYFAI
-631 LPECTE
+631 
-637 KSLHKV
+637 
-643 KYYKLTFLILTVT
+643 YGLTTRMYRKIVEQG
-656 L
+656 

>member
-1 MMLFFKLINS
+1 MMLFLKLINS
-11 SFKRNLKAYI
+11 SFKRNLKVYV

-26 MTMLVAINYIFKAVE
+26 MIMLVAINYIFKAVE
-41 INRSLKDLPSAA
+41 INRSLKDLPSAT

-63 TFIILVTLAFMIY
+63 TFMILVTLAFMIY

-99 RNLQVLTVIEKCYLL
+99 HNLQVLTVIEKCYLL

-158 IVIIGGFFLILMVID
+158 IVIIGRFFLILMVID

-194 RHGKFFTFAGL
+194 RHGKLFTFAGL

-221 KPRMSALTTFMTAVF
+221 KPRISALTTFMTAVF

-249 SIIVLKLLQKNKGY
+249 SIIVLKLLQKNKRY

-365 WENNHFI
+365 WENNRFI
-372 NQGDLQDMTNQT
+372 NQGNLENMTNQT
-384 TNTVITMSTATYNR
+384 TNTVITMSTATYNQ
-398 IADKH
+398 ITDKH

-420 RGTLQIGSQKY
+420 RGALQIGTQKY

-436 HDFNYYFNPSHAIY
+436 YDFHYYFNPSHAIY

-456 TNKLPANTTTI
+456 TNMLPANTTTI

-474 RLNGSK
+474 HLNGSK

-499 AYSSRTNLRS
+499 VYSSRTNLRS

-602 NFYNVRLMAIIAYQS
+602 NFYNVRLMIIIAVS
-617 LLSSYAFTLLFMDL
+617 ITFILLCLYFAI
-631 LPECTE
+631 
-637 KSLHKV
+637 
-643 KYYKLTFLILTVT
+643 YGLTTRMYRKIVEQG
-656 L
+656 

>member
-11 SFKRNLKAYI
+11 SFKRNLKVYI

-158 IVIIGGFFLILMVID
+158 IIIIGGFFLILMVID

-263 YYRPRHFIAVSG
+263 YYRPRHFIAISG

-325 ITSQKL
+325 ITSQKI
-331 TAQQES
+331 TPQQES
-337 TINSVAKKHHAQLN
+337 TINSAAKKHHAHLN

-365 WENNHFI
+365 WENNRFI

-414 SPAKEH
+414 SHAKEH

-436 HDFNYYFNPSHAIY
+436 YDFHYYFNPSHAIY

-456 TNKLPANTTTI
+456 TNMLPANTATI

-474 RLNGSK
+474 RLNGGK

-499 AYSSRTNLRS
+499 AYSSRANLRS

-602 NFYNVRLMAIIAYQS
+602 NFYNVRLMAIIAVS
-617 LLSSYAFTLLFMDL
+617 ITLVLLCLYFAI
-631 LPECTE
+631 
-637 KSLHKV
+637 
-643 KYYKLTFLILTVT
+643 YGLTTRMYRKIVAQG
-656 L
+656 

>member
-1 MMLFFKLINS
+1 MMLFLKLINS
-11 SFKRNLKAYI
+11 SFKRNLKVYI

-158 IVIIGGFFLILMVID
+158 IIIIGGFFLILMVID

-283 GASLATICLLCS
+283 GASLATICSLCS

-331 TAQQES
+331 TPQQES
-337 TINSVAKKHHAQLN
+337 TINSVAKKHHAHLN

-365 WENNHFI
+365 WENNRFI

-436 HDFNYYFNPSHAIY
+436 HAFNYYFNPSHTIY

-456 TNKLPANTTTI
+456 TNKLPANTATI

-559 LSEKETTKSIHSQV
+559 LSEQETTKSIHSQV

-602 NFYNVRLMAIIAYQS
+602 NFYNVRLMAIIAVS
-617 LLSSYAFTLLFMDL
+617 ITLVLLCLYFAI
-631 LPECTE
+631 
-637 KSLHKV
+637 
-643 KYYKLTFLILTVT
+643 YGLTTRMYRKIVAQD
-656 L
+656 

>member
-1 MMLFFKLINS
+1 MMLFLKLINS
-11 SFKRNLKAYI
+11 SFKRNLKVYV

-41 INRSLKDLPSAA
+41 INRSLKDLPSTT

-99 RNLQVLTVIEKCYLL
+99 HNLQVLTVIEKCYLL

-173 LIKLFRLNPNE
+173 LIKLFQLNPNE

-221 KPRMSALTTFMTAVF
+221 KPRISALTTFMTAVF

-325 ITSQKL
+325 VTSQKL

-365 WENNHFI
+365 WENNRFI
-372 NQGDLQDMTNQT
+372 NQGNLENMTNQT
-384 TNTVITMSTATYNR
+384 TNTVITMSTATYNQ
-398 IADKH
+398 ITDKH

-420 RGTLQIGSQKY
+420 RGALQIGTQKY

-436 HDFNYYFNPSHAIY
+436 YDFHYYFNPSHAIY

-456 TNKLPANTTTI
+456 TNMLPANTTTI

-474 RLNGSK
+474 HLNGSK

-499 AYSSRTNLRS
+499 VYSSRTNLRS

-602 NFYNVRLMAIIAYQS
+602 NFYNVRLMIIIAVS
-617 LLSSYAFTLLFMDL
+617 ITFILLCLYFAI
-631 LPECTE
+631 
-637 KSLHKV
+637 
-643 KYYKLTFLILTVT
+643 YGLTTRMYRKIVEQG
-656 L
+656 

>member
-11 SFKRNLKAYI
+11 SFKRNLKVYI

-331 TAQQES
+331 TPQQES
-337 TINSVAKKHHAQLN
+337 TINSVAKKYHAHLN

-365 WENNHFI
+365 WENNRFI

-403 VKLAANKALIY
+403 VKLAANRALIY

-456 TNKLPANTTTI
+456 TNKLPANTATI

-602 NFYNVRLMAIIAYQS
+602 NFYNVRLMVIIAVS
-617 LLSSYAFTLLFMDL
+617 ITLVLLCLYFAI
-631 LPECTE
+631 
-637 KSLHKV
+637 
-643 KYYKLTFLILTVT
+643 YGLTTRMYRKIVEQG
-656 L
+656 

>member
-11 SFKRNLKAYI
+11 SFKRNLKVYI

-91 YSMLGMTR
+91 YSMLGMMR

-158 IVIIGGFFLILMVID
+158 IIIIGGFFLILMVID

-205 LGVAVLAY
+205 LGVAILAY

-263 YYRPRHFIAVSG
+263 YYRPRHFIAISG

-331 TAQQES
+331 TPQQES
-337 TINSVAKKHHAQLN
+337 TINSVAKKHHAHLN

-365 WENNHFI
+365 WENNRFI

-436 HDFNYYFNPSHAIY
+436 HAFNYYFNPSHAIY

-456 TNKLPANTTTI
+456 TNKLPANTATI

-559 LSEKETTKSIHSQV
+559 LSEQETTKSIHSQV

-602 NFYNVRLMAIIAYQS
+602 NFYNVRLMAIIAVS
-617 LLSSYAFTLLFMDL
+617 ITLVLLCLYFAI
-631 LPECTE
+631 
-637 KSLHKV
+637 
-643 KYYKLTFLILTVT
+643 YGLTTRMYRKIVAQG
-656 L
+656 

>member
-11 SFKRNLKAYI
+11 SFKRNLKVYI

-351 KPVTFTTSAPQYGY
+351 KPVTFTTSTPQYGY

-602 NFYNVRLMAIIAYQS
+602 NFYNVRLMAIIAVS
-617 LLSSYAFTLLFMDL
+617 ITLVLLCLYFAIY
-631 LPECTE
+631 E
-637 KSLHKV
+637 
-643 KYYKLTFLILTVT
+643 LTTRMYRKIVAQG
-656 L
+656 

>member
-11 SFKRNLKAYI
+11 SFKRNFKVYI

-602 NFYNVRLMAIIAYQS
+602 NFYNVRLMAIIAVS
-617 LLSSYAFTLLFMDL
+617 ITLVLLCLYFAI
-631 LPECTE
+631 
-637 KSLHKV
+637 
-643 KYYKLTFLILTVT
+643 YGLTTRMYRKIVAQG
-656 L
+656 